1 MDRDDFLRGYLN
13 NFRNVREREFVRGY
27 LESMNPDDP
36 DIFLP
41 DNPKEYIPIFNY
53 IFQCLIDDIIHLGN
67 IGIVLLA

>member
-13 NFRNVREREFVRGY
+13 NFRNVTEREFVKDY

-41 DNPKEYIPIFNY
+41 DNPKEYIPIRN
-53 IFQCLIDDIIHLGN
+53 
-67 IGIVLLA
+67 